1 GDRSMNLRQ
10 YELSSEEWGIS
21 EQLRDI
27 LKIFYDATQLF
38 SRKTPSLA
46 TVIPVM
52 DRIDEHLATISVDK
66 KYSASIRAAASLG
79 KKTINRYYDLTD
91 GSESYRIAMVLNPR
105 YKLQYFKK
113 ANWPSDWIQTA

>member
-1 GDRSMNLRQ
+1 MGYFGAVAR
-10 YELSSEEWGIS
+10 Y
-21 EQLRDI
+21 
-27 LKIFYDATQLF
+27 LKGAFAVPCHSVLVLTRCSQIFYDATQLF

-91 GSESYRIAMVLNPR
+91 GSESYRIAMG
-105 YKLQYFKK
+105 K
-113 ANWPSDWIQTA
+113 